1 MAELLVFGS
10 RVKEIIKKNKMN
22 MSGDFTKALSKEV
35 EKLVKEAVQRAKSN
49 GRKTVRPY
57 DLWFS
62 PFSFI
67 FKN

>member
-22 MSGDFTKALSKEV
+22 MSGDFTKALSKKV
-35 EKLVKEAVQRAKSN
+35 EELVKDAIKRAKSN

-57 DLWFS
+57 DL
-62 PFSFI
+62 
-67 FKN
+67 